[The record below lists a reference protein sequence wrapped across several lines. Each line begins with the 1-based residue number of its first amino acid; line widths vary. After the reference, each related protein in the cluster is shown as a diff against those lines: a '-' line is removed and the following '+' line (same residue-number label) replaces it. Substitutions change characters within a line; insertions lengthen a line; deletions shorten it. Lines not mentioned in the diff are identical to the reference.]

1 MSLQKSSMKL
11 KPKTDTT
18 NNLFREIDKL
28 RIPNHIA
35 IIMDGNGRWGTKRGL
50 PRSHG
55 HNKGVIVLKN
65 IIKLSKSLGVR
76 VLTVYAFSTEN
87 WSRPVEEVNFLLNL
101 FDKVLRREIAEID
114 KESIR
119 LNFIGDLTPFPENL
133 KQIINQSEEITHHN
147 SEFILNVCMNYG
159 GRQELVKVAKEL
171 SKKSLSGEINP
182 DSIDEKIFASEL
194 FTQEFNDPE
203 LLIRTSGERRIS
215 NFLLWQL
222 AYSEIYITDVLWP
235 EFNDKEFLKA
245 IIDYQSRNRRF
256 GGIESIS
263 KGSINETFYL
273 DE

>member
-263 KGSINETFYL
+263 KGSINENFYL

>member
-1 MSLQKSSMKL
+1 MSIQKINMKL
-11 KPKTDTT
+11 KNKTDEIFDLTK
-18 NNLFREIDKL
+18 EIDKF

-65 IIKLSKSLGVR
+65 IIKLSKKLGIK

-101 FDKVLRREIAEID
+101 FNKVLQKELAEIN
-114 KESIR
+114 KEAIR
-119 LNFIGDLTPFPENL
+119 LKFIGDLSPFPENL
-133 KQIINQSEEITHHN
+133 KQLICESEEMTEN
-147 SEFILNVCMNYG
+147 NKELTLNVCMNYG
-159 GRQELVKVAKEL
+159 GRQELVKAAKQL
-171 SKKSLSGEINP
+171 SKKSLSGEITP
-182 DSIDEKIFASEL
+182 DEIDEKLFESEL
-194 FTQEFNDPE
+194 YTKEFNDPE
-203 LLIRTSGERRIS
+203 LLIRTSGENRIS

-222 AYSEIYITDVLWP
+222 AYSEIYITKVLWP
-235 EFNDKEFLKA
+235 EFDETEFLKA

-263 KGSINETFYL
+263 KEPINSSFYQ
-273 DE
+273 

>member
-1 MSLQKSSMKL
+1 MSIQKINMKL
-11 KPKTDTT
+11 KNKANEIFDLTK
-18 NNLFREIDKL
+18 EIDNL
-28 RIPNHIA
+28 RIPQHIA

-55 HNKGVIVLKN
+55 HNKGVLVLKN
-65 IIKLSKSLGVR
+65 IIKLCKNLGVK

-101 FDKVLRREIAEID
+101 FDKVLQKELSEIN

-119 LNFIGDLTPFPENL
+119 LRFIGDLSPFPENL
-133 KQIINQSEEITHHN
+133 KQIISESEKITSN
-147 SEFILNVCMNYG
+147 NKEFTLNVCMNYG

-171 SKKSLSGEINP
+171 SKKSLSGEIKP
-182 DSIDEKIFASEL
+182 DDINEKLFASEL
-194 FTQEFNDPE
+194 YTKDFNDPE

-222 AYSEIYITDVLWP
+222 AYSEIYITEVLWP
-235 EFNDKEFLKA
+235 EFNEVEFLKA

-263 KGSINETFYL
+263 KESISNSFYHR
-273 DE
+273 